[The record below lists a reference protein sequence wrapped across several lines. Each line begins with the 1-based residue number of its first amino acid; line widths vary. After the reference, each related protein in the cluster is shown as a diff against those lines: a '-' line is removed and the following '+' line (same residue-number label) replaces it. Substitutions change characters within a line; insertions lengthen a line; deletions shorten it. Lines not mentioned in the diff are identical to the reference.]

1 MITATGLGSG
11 LDINGLVS
19 QLVAAER
26 AGPDLQL
33 DRQNAK
39 LGAKF
44 SALGS
49 LKGALSSFR
58 GLLSSANA
66 LSNFSK
72 NTVSS
77 SAYSE
82 LSASADSTAIANDY
96 AIDVTQLASSHSLAS
111 AAFADSDTTALGTGT
126 MTIRFG
132 TTDYTPEVVPPDTPA
147 PEVYTSFLLN
157 PDSSTANI
165 TIDSSNNTL
174 EGIMGAINDAG
185 IGVSA
190 SIVNDGTG
198 FRLLMT
204 SDATGAENSLEIS
217 VDDDD
222 LDDVDN
228 ATGISRLVFNS
239 SATNLDQTAAAKD
252 AKFTINGLA
261 VTNDSNTVTS
271 AIPGVTLSL
280 STITTSTVNLAVK
293 ADTATINSSVNS
305 FVTGYNN
312 YISTVNS
319 LTAYDAENDIPSVLL
334 GDIVLRSI
342 NGQVDDILRNAV
354 SGITG
359 AISTLAE
366 LGITTTSSG
375 TLEVDSAKLSA
386 ALAANPLEAKQIFA
400 AIGVPEDEDISFDTS
415 SDLTVAGDYALNIT
429 TLATSGVH
437 TGAAV
442 LPDFPGVGTLDI
454 DVDNDEIT
462 FEIDGIDI
470 GSITLTAGTYT
481 TGTDLAAEIQTQIN
495 GTTAMRD
502 AERTVV
508 VAYDSGTD
516 TFSITSGE
524 IGSLSTV
531 NVLAVDTNTAA
542 ELGFSVSSGVDGVDV
557 AGTINGNAATGAGNL
572 LVADAGSDA
581 EGLSLLIGGTTTGAR
596 GNVNFTRGIAN
607 QLDILLGQF
616 LDTEGALEDRIDT
629 YQDRIDE
636 VAERRSANELRWE
649 ALEARY
655 SRQFNALDSLL
666 AGLQSTSAY
675 MENQFKN
682 LVKPNAINS

>member
-26 AGPDLQL
+26 AGSDLTL

-39 LGAKF
+39 LSSKF

-49 LKGALSSFR
+49 FKGALSSFR
-58 GLLSSANA
+58 GMVSVVNQ

-72 NTVSS
+72 NTVTS
-77 SAYSE
+77 SAFSD
-82 LSASADSTAIANDY
+82 LSATADSTAVANNY
-96 AIDVTQLASSHSLAS
+96 SVDVTQLATSHSLAS
-111 AAFADSDTTALGTGT
+111 TAFADSDTTALGAGT

-132 TTDYTPEVVPPDTPA
+132 TTDYDVPPSDT
-147 PEVYTSFLLN
+147 YNSFTLN
-157 PDSSTANI
+157 PDSSTATI
-165 TIDSSNNTL
+165 TIDSTNNTL
-174 EGIMGAINDAG
+174 EGIMGAINDAD

-204 SDATGAENSLEIS
+204 SDATGEENSLEIS

-222 LDDVDN
+222 LDDTDN
-228 ATGISRLVFNS
+228 TTGLSRFAFNS
-239 SATNLDQTAAAKD
+239 AATNLDQTAAAQD
-252 AKFTINGLA
+252 ANFTINGLA
-261 VTNDSNTVTS
+261 VTSDSNSVTS

-280 STITTSTVNLAVK
+280 STITTSTVNLTVK
-293 ADTATINSSVNS
+293 ADTGTVTSGINS
-305 FVTGYNN
+305 FVAGYNS
-312 YISTVNS
+312 YISTVNA
-319 LTAYDAENDIPSVLL
+319 LTSYDAENDIPAVLL
-334 GDIVLRSI
+334 GDIVLRSL
-342 NGQVDDILRNAV
+342 NGQVDNILRNSV

-359 AISTLAE
+359 AISTLSE

-375 TLEVDSAKLSA
+375 ALEIDSTKLAA

-400 AIGVPEDEDISFDTS
+400 AIGVPEDADISFNTS
-415 SDLTVAGDYALNIT
+415 SDLTVVGDYAVNIT

-454 DVDNDEIT
+454 DADNDEIT

-481 TGTDLAAEIQTQIN
+481 TGNDLAVEIQTQIN

-502 AERTVV
+502 ASRTVV
-508 VAYDSGTD
+508 VAYNSGAN
-516 TFSITSGE
+516 TFSITSDA
-524 IGSLSTV
+524 IGSESTV

-557 AGTINGNAATGAGNL
+557 AGTIAGNAATGTGNL

-581 EGLSLLIGGTTTGAR
+581 EGLGLIIGGTTTGAR

-607 QLDILLGQF
+607 QLDILLDQF
-616 LDTEGALEDRIDT
+616 LDTEGALEDRLDT
-629 YQDRIDE
+629 YQNRIDG
-636 VAERRSANELRWE
+636 VAERRAELELRWE
-649 ALEARY
+649 TVEARY

-675 MENQFKN
+675 MENQFAN
-682 LVKPNAINS
+682 LVKPNSIKS

>member
-11 LDINGLVS
+11 LDITGLVS

-26 AGPDLQL
+26 AGSDLQL

-39 LGAKF
+39 FTSKF
-44 SALGS
+44 SALGT
-49 LKGALSSFR
+49 LKGSLSTFR
-58 GLLSSANA
+58 GLAGVVNT

-72 NTVSS
+72 NTVTS
-77 SAYSE
+77 SAFSE
-82 LSASADSTAIANDY
+82 LSATADSTAIANSY
-96 AIDVTQLASSHSLAS
+96 AVDVTQLASSHSLAS
-111 AAFADSDTTALGTGT
+111 AAFADSDTTTLGTGT

-132 TTDYTPEVVPPDTPA
+132 TTDYTPEVIEPPA
-147 PEVYTSFLLN
+147 AEVYTGFVLN
-157 PDSSTANI
+157 PESSTANI
-165 TIDSSNNTL
+165 TIDSTNNTL
-174 EGIMGAINDAG
+174 EGIMGAINDAD

-204 SDATGAENSLEIS
+204 SDATGEENSLEIS

-228 ATGISRLVFNS
+228 TTGLSRFAFNS
-239 SATNLDQTAAAKD
+239 AATNLDQTAAAED
-252 AKFTINGLA
+252 ANFTINGLA
-261 VTNDSNTVTS
+261 VTSDSNTSTT

-280 STITTSTVNLAVK
+280 STVTTSTVNLTVK
-293 ADTATINSSVNS
+293 ADTNTITSGINS
-305 FVTGYNN
+305 FVAGYNS

-319 LTAYDAENDIPSVLL
+319 LTSYDAEKDIPAVLL
-334 GDIVLRSI
+334 GDIVLRSL
-342 NGQVDDILRNAV
+342 NGQVDSILRSAV

-359 AISTLAE
+359 AISTLSE

-375 TLEVDSAKLSA
+375 TLEIDSTKLAA

-400 AIGVPEDEDISFDTS
+400 AIGVPEDADISFKTS
-415 SDLTVAGDYALNIT
+415 SDLTVVGDYAVNIT

-454 DVDNDEIT
+454 DADNDEIT

-481 TGTDLAAEIQTQIN
+481 TGNDLAAEIQTQIN

-502 AERTVV
+502 ADRTVV
-508 VAYDSGTD
+508 VAYDSGAN
-516 TFSITSGE
+516 TFSITSDE
-524 IGSLSTV
+524 IGTLSTV

-557 AGTINGNAATGAGNL
+557 AGTINGDAATGAGNL
-572 LVADAGSDA
+572 LTADAGSDA
-581 EGLSLLIGGTTTGAR
+581 EGLGLIIGGTTTGAR

-607 QLDILLGQF
+607 QLDLLLDEF

-629 YQDRIDE
+629 YQDRIDD
-636 VAERRSANELRWE
+636 VAARRAKMELRWE
-649 ALEARY
+649 AVEARY